1 MLEGHPSPII
11 NAGMTVPRQP
21 TEEPHP
27 PTTARIVVAICGD
40 PVVGRALTLLLR
52 SCLYEARFLPVS
64 SLSEP
69 GALEGVGLLLLTP
82 TWDLDAE
89 GRAALVASLRGASA
103 APAAPIL
110 ELTSSTGEARNG
122 VAPLRPEHTV
132 PWPCTTEELERR
144 IQAALLAA
152 PAGSNGHVKSAALEA
167 NELSSRPLPAS

>member
-1 MLEGHPSPII
+1 M
-11 NAGMTVPRQP
+11 PRQP
-21 TEEPHP
+21 TEEPYP
-27 PTTARIVVAICGD
+27 LTPARIVVTICGD

-52 SCLYEARFLPVS
+52 SCLYEARFQPVS

-89 GRAALVASLRGASA
+89 GRAALMASLRDASA
-103 APAAPIL
+103 AAAAPIL
-110 ELTSSTGEARNG
+110 ELASSTGGSRNG

-144 IQAALLAA
+144 IEAALAAA
-152 PAGSNGHVKSAALEA
+152 PVGSNGHVRSAASEA